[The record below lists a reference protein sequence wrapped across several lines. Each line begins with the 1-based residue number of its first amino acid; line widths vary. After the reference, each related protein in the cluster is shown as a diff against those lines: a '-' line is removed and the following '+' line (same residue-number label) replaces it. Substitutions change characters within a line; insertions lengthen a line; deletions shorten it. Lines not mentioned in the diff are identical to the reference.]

1 MACKKSELVSA
12 INSFGSARATGDGNL
27 IAFSVNLI
35 GQLID
40 TLEFEPEEEAPAEE
54 VEVKEAEPVWV
65 NTPGLELYQ

>member
-27 IAFSVNLI
+27 IAFSANLI

-40 TLEFEPEEEAPAEE
+40 TLEFGPEVEGTPEETEIEE
-54 VEVKEAEPVWV
+54 
-65 NTPGLELYQ
+65 